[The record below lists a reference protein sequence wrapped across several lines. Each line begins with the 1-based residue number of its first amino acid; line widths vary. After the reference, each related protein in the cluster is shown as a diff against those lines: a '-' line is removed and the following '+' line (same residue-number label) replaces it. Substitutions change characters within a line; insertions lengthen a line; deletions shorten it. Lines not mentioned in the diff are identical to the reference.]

1 MTNRRKP
8 LHAKTYRSA
17 FLRSRA
23 WFARRDEWFAE
34 QQSLVLHPLA
44 CAGCGRPASK
54 RELEL
59 HHLDYAGVHQTDD
72 GRWIARERHADLVPM
87 HPYCHELL
95 HRLIDRDAVLSRHRT
110 RRAASEIAL
119 RALRRKLQALNGT
132 AS

>member
-8 LHAKTYRSA
+8 LRAKAYRSE

-23 WFARRDEWFAE
+23 WFARRDLWYATE
-34 QQSLVLHPLA
+34 SSVSRPLA
-44 CAGCGRPASK
+44 CAGCGCPATA
-54 RELEL
+54 RQLEL
-59 HHLDYAGVHQTDD
+59 HHLTYAGVHRMED
-72 GRWIARERHADLVPM
+72 GMWLARERHIDLVPM

-119 RALRRKLQALNGT
+119 KALRRKLESLEGS

>member
-8 LHAKTYRSA
+8 LHAKAYRST

-23 WFARRDEWFAE
+23 WFARRDEWFAAH
-34 QQSLVLHPLA
+34 SLVTYPLT
-44 CAGCGRPASK
+44 CAGCGRPASR

-59 HHLDYAGVHQTDD
+59 HHLDYAGVHQTED
-72 GRWIARERHADLVPM
+72 GRWVARERHADLVPM

-119 RALRRKLQALNGT
+119 RALRHKLEALNGT